1 MTTLTKTQVKY
12 LKGLGHHLNP
22 VILVG
27 AQGITENLLKELNN
41 ALNHHELIKVKIAH
55 DDREARREMNDE
67 ILKASKAVL
76 VGAIGKTFILYR
88 PHPKEPKLSLPR

>member
-1 MTTLTKTQVKY
+1 MTTLTKTQLKY

-27 AQGITENLLKELNN
+27 AQGISDNLLKELNN
-41 ALNHHELIKVKIAH
+41 ALSHHELIKIKIAH
-55 DDREARREMNDE
+55 DDRDARRAMNDE
-67 ILKASKAVL
+67 ILAASKAQL

-88 PHPKEPKLSLPR
+88 TNPKEPKISLPR

>member
-1 MTTLTKTQVKY
+1 MTTLNKTQLKY

-27 AQGITENLLKELNN
+27 AQGITDNLLAELDK
-41 ALNHHELIKVKIAH
+41 ALSHHELIKIKIAN
-55 DDREARREMNDE
+55 DDRDSRRAMNDE

-88 PHPKEPKLSLPR
+88 ANPKDPKVALPR

>member
-1 MTTLTKTQVKY
+1 MTSLTKTQLKY

-27 AQGITENLLKELNN
+27 AQGISDNLLAELDK
-41 ALNHHELIKVKIAH
+41 ALSHHELIKIKIAH
-55 DDREARREMNDE
+55 DDRDSRRAMNDE

-76 VGAIGKTFILYR
+76 VSAIGKTFILYR
-88 PHPKEPKLSLPR
+88 TNPKAPKVALPR